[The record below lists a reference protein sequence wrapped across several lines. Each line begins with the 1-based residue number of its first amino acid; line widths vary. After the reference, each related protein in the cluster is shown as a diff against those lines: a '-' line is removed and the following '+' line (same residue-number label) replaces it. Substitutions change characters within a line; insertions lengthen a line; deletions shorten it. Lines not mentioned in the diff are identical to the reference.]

1 MPPSAVTYSV
11 IRHTWH
17 AKQISALPQESTGW
31 ERGGLVVEEWKT
43 GEVTLG
49 ARAGGGMRNK
59 LPAFPPWLACL
70 SDAAS
75 MFLPISRDGM

>member
-49 ARAGGGMRNK
+49 APR
-59 LPAFPPWLACL
+59 LPAVAGVFVGCGDDVPAH
-70 SDAAS
+70 
-75 MFLPISRDGM
+75 